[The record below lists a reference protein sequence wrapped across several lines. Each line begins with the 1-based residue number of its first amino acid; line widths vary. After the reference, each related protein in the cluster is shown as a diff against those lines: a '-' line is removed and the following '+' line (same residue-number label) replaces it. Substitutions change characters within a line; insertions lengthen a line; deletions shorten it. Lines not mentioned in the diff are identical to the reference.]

1 MAPLVGV
8 LGIAV
13 VGVFVA
19 MNVLVTAAPYAISFS
34 SDSPSPSV
42 APSFAGSPSLLP
54 FATDVVETTPVPS
67 ASLPDYRPTFVNS
80 AIHANDPNGVW
91 RVYLLYPAFVAG
103 TTPWADVI
111 DSDIGG
117 EVATRAAQW
126 EQGPAANRQVGDKIN
141 DLSGTFKTELLTP
154 ALAAFTLTWVDDSSA
169 SPPATGV
176 ETLNYNLSSG
186 QRIAFDDIFTDADAA
201 LSIMSVQ
208 AAAQLRTQLG
218 PGTDPALLADG
229 TSPTRA
235 NFANWAITPYGIKI
249 TFGEHQVSPNQGL
262 TPAAVV
268 LWADLR
274 STMIPTGPVARL
286 AGLAP

>member
-1 MAPLVGV
+1 LGLAV
-8 LGIAV
+8 L
-13 VGVFVA
+13 GVFVA
-19 MNVLVTAAPYAISFS
+19 MNILVSAAPYAISFGS
-34 SDSPSPSV
+34 GSPSPSL

-54 FATDVVETTPVPS
+54 FATTAVETSPVPS
-67 ASLPDYRPTFVNS
+67 ASLPDYRPTYVNS

-103 TTPWADVI
+103 TTPWADMI
-111 DSDIGG
+111 DADISG

-126 EQGPAANRQVGDKIN
+126 EQGPAANRQIGNKIN

-169 SPPATGV
+169 SAPATGV
-176 ETLNYNLSSG
+176 ETLNYDLSTG
-186 QRIAFDDIFTDADAA
+186 QRIAFDDVFTDPDAA
-201 LSIMSVQ
+201 LSVMSIR

-218 PGTDPALLADG
+218 PGTDAALLADG

-249 TFGEHQVSPNQGL
+249 TFGEHQVSPTQGL
-262 TPAAVV
+262 TPVAVV
-268 LWADLR
+268 LRTDLL
-274 STMIPTGPVARL
+274 STMIPTGPVAKL
-286 AGLAP
+286 AGLAG